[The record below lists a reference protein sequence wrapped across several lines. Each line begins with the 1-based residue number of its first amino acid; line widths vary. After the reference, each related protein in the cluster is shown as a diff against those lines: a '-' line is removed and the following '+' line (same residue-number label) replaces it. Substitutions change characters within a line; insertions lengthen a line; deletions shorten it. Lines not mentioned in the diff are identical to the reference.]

1 MALSA
6 LPITNFY
13 YLNGLPVA
21 GGEVKVHLNK
31 DCTGPN
37 GQVSAKIKSVITL
50 DSNGAPENAP
60 LFWPNAQLS
69 PNDSVYIL
77 NVFGPNGNLI
87 AGPIPVSV
95 GPSASQ
101 TGFGVAFGSSFGS

>member
-13 YLNGLPVA
+13 FIDETPVA
-21 GGEVKVHLNK
+21 GGEVTVHLNK

-37 GQVSAKIKSVITL
+37 GQVSAKIKSVVTL
-50 DSNGAPENAP
+50 DTNGAPEDAP

-69 PNDSVYIL
+69 PNDSVYII
-77 NVFGPNGNLI
+77 NVYGPLGNLI
-87 AGPIPVSV
+87 AGPLPVTV

-101 TGFGVAFGSSFGS
+101 SGFGTAFGSAFGS